1 MRIRRRA
8 DYCNFV
14 LLSSKHY
21 MTGDFYVMKYL
32 SILIFIVALTLSS
45 FSQEKNIEVAKRTS
59 NVSPKTTK
67 LAGEKEEFESAIA
80 HTLAPERIVAIQKF
94 LIDYPN
100 SKLETRAREMLSG
113 SRAELADL
121 KLRSSETA
129 DGIKL
134 FKLAVD
140 ESPKEISD
148 KFFSGLLVKFPANLY
163 FRGQRV
169 AANEVA
175 RMIEEKVSGNPTRL
189 LALATFYL
197 SAENASEA
205 KRLAEKTLELDP
217 QSAAAYHTL
226 GFANRINFDL
236 DAAADAFARS
246 VEIDPESVASKTS
259 LAEMKRALGKS
270 GEAEK
275 IYYGILENDPSNAN
289 AETGL
294 ILSLFESGQTRQA
307 EVKMS
312 ESLANNSK
320 NLALLVGAAYWY
332 AANKNGGKAVQLAQ
346 EALAL
351 EPRYTWTYIAL
362 ARGFMAQGD
371 PLSAERTLLV
381 ARQFGNFPTLEYELA
396 TTRAAAGFYKEAAE
410 GLRAT
415 FSIENGNVKT
425 KLGGRIERESESFLD
440 LLSPERRAGI
450 FQFSPADSK
459 ENSKL
464 LKNLLRFSRSLEAE
478 SAPES
483 EIESSSDEF
492 ISGEDPMKFHRQLFV
507 ASRLVE
513 SKKALPKVLEITQN
527 AVAGV
532 ERGLSISNPSAAV
545 LAEELYESRKLAE
558 AGGRSVIVPQI
569 PRATLI
575 RIVRGRIEEL
585 AGWALFQEEKPD
597 EAKTRLKT
605 AISILPQDSAWS
617 RSTMWKIGA
626 VLASEGKSEEALD
639 AYIKGYFAEEQSTTK
654 KIVIENLYAKIYGSL
669 EGLEE
674 RLEKKSSKKNSI
686 SIFTNKPIKEQ
697 AKEKPKPE
705 IVAQNERDPNGR
717 PAENTIDLRNV
728 PSRVPIAKPT
738 PAVIVKTQNQPADTV
753 IRKPVEPDL
762 ITKKTIIPDE
772 KSNNIVT
779 LDATTTQP
787 GITSPTTV
795 KILVANS
802 NISELP
808 NLEKELQKE
817 DSIENKTAVLAET
830 KIEKSLFDPVVIK
843 VPRATKE
850 PKIDEKKKPE
860 SIPSTKL
867 AEDVKILAERPIEK
881 PRTEAPSDVV
891 AETQVADSEN
901 QEKEATEEDIVTG
914 LQRPRIVAKEDV
926 ISSESLDKI
935 KPCEIQA
942 SQDVISIING
952 GGSLGVMLWIE
963 GTKSGPQNM
972 KATSSSVEDIEV
984 VFEPEIAKISGRSFF
999 IIKSISSI
1007 QGLFGV
1013 TFEAPCGK
1021 REIPVKVR

>member
-1 MRIRRRA
+1 MIA
-8 DYCNFV
+8 DF
-14 LLSSKHY
+14 H
-21 MTGDFYVMKYL
+21 VMKYL
-32 SILIFIVALTLSS
+32 AILIFIGALTLSS
-45 FSQEKNIEVAKRTS
+45 FPQESNLEVAKRSSDDSVKTS
-59 NVSPKTTK
+59 KGV
-67 LAGEKEEFESAIA
+67 GEKEEFENAIA
-80 HTLAPERIVAIQKF
+80 QTLAPERIVAIQKF
-94 LIDYPN
+94 LADYPN

-121 KLRSSETA
+121 KLRMGETE
-129 DGIKL
+129 DGVKL
-134 FKLAVD
+134 FKLAVE
-140 ESPKEISD
+140 ESPKAISN
-148 KFFSGLLVKFPANLY
+148 KFFSGVLVKFPANLF
-163 FRGQRV
+163 FRGQIA

-175 RMIEEKVSGNPTRL
+175 RMIEDKISDNPTRL
-189 LALATFYL
+189 LGLATFYL

-205 KRLAEKTLELDP
+205 KRLAEKSLELNP
-217 QSAAAYHTL
+217 QSAAAYHTI

-236 DAAADAFARS
+236 EAAADAFARS
-246 VEIDPESVASKTS
+246 LEIDPESVASKTS

-294 ILSLFESGQTRQA
+294 ILSLFESGKTRQA

-312 ESLANNSK
+312 ESRAKNSK

-381 ARQFGNFPTLEYELA
+381 ARRYGNFPTLEYELA
-396 TTRAAAGFYKEAAE
+396 TARAAAGFYKEAAE
-410 GLRAT
+410 GLQNS
-415 FSIENGNVKT
+415 FSFENGYVKT
-425 KLGGRIERESESFLD
+425 KLGGRIGRRSESFID
-440 LLSPERRAGI
+440 LLSSERRAGI
-450 FQFSPADSK
+450 FQFSPADSS
-459 ENSKL
+459 ENSNL
-464 LKNLLRFSRSLEAE
+464 LKNLLSFSQTLEAN
-478 SAPES
+478 SPFDS
-483 EIESSSDEF
+483 QIESTSDKF

-532 ERGLSISNPSAAV
+532 ESGLSISNPSAAV

-569 PRATLI
+569 PRATLL

-617 RSTMWKIGA
+617 RSTMWKMGTI
-626 VLASEGKSEEALD
+626 LASEGKSEEALD
-639 AYIKGYFAEEQSTTK
+639 AYIKGYFAEEQSTAK
-654 KIVIENLYAKIYGSL
+654 KIVIENLYAKIYGGL

-686 SIFTNKPIKEQ
+686 SIFTNKAIKEQ
-697 AKEKPKPE
+697 PKEKPTPE
-705 IVAQNERDPNGR
+705 IVAQNERDPAER
-717 PAENTIDLRNV
+717 PTENTLDLRNV

-738 PAVIVKTQNQPADTV
+738 PAVIVKTQNQPTDTV
-753 IRKPVEPDL
+753 IRNPVEPDL
-762 ITKKTIIPDE
+762 KTKETSIPDE
-772 KSNNIVT
+772 KVDRVET
-779 LDATTTQP
+779 LDEKTSQP
-787 GITSPTTV
+787 EIKSTPTE

-808 NLEKELQKE
+808 NLENELKKEN
-817 DSIENKTAVLAET
+817 SIERKAVVPDET
-830 KIEKSLFDPVVIK
+830 KIEKPLFDPVVIK
-843 VPRATKE
+843 VPRATIG
-850 PKIDEKKKPE
+850 PKIDEKRKPK
-860 SIPSTKL
+860 SIAETDLAADAIISAQPFETTK
-867 AEDVKILAERPIEK
+867 
-881 PRTEAPSDVV
+881 TGAPNDVV
-891 AETQVADSEN
+891 PKTQVEDSEN
-901 QEKEATEEDIVTG
+901 KVKESSEEEIVSG
-914 LQRPRIVAKEDV
+914 HQRSRIVAKEEV
-926 ISSESLDKI
+926 VLSESVDQL
-935 KPCEIQA
+935 KPCKIQA
-942 SQDVISIING
+942 SEDVISIING

-963 GTKSGPQNM
+963 GGKSDPQII
-972 KATSSSVEDIEV
+972 KATSSSAEDIEV

-999 IIKSISSI
+999 IVKSISSS

-1021 REIPVKVR
+1021 KEIPVKVR